1 MKRMFDFWVWAISEQ
16 LDSFLLFITTA
27 ILTVIIVLFWFFT
40 SMALLLSGSIIYG
53 GVLLLGPVFLILMRG
68 AKEYNKTNPTE
79 TKP

>member
-16 LDSFLLFITTA
+16 LDSDLLFITTA
-27 ILTVIIVLFWFFT
+27 ILTVIIVLFWCFT

>member
-1 MKRMFDFWVWAISEQ
+1 MKRIFEFWVWAVSEQ

-27 ILTVIIVLFWFFT
+27 ILTVIIVLVWFFT

-68 AKEYNKTNPTE
+68 AREYNKTNPTE

>member
-1 MKRMFDFWVWAISEQ
+1 MKRMFDFWVWAVSEQ

-27 ILTVIIVLFWFFT
+27 SLTVIIVLVWFFT

-53 GVLLLGPVFLILMRG
+53 GVLLLWPVFLVLMRG
-68 AKEYNKTNPTE
+68 AKEYNKTKPME